1 MKEIEIFHPVS
12 FSEKDGDKKKS
23 EVQKTIEEWGD
34 LLTVF
39 PNNYGINL
47 CAIKGL
53 YVTIREDNQISQIR
67 IVMMP
72 CEDEDVDI
80 NESTKRK
87 NKILKLSESKL
98 FENEKERTKRLLKNA
113 KTK

>member
-1 MKEIEIFHPVS
+1 
-12 FSEKDGDKKKS
+12 
-23 EVQKTIEEWGD
+23 
-34 LLTVF
+34 
-39 PNNYGINL
+39 
-47 CAIKGL
+47 
-53 YVTIREDNQISQIR
+53 
-67 IVMMP
+67 MMP
-72 CEDEDVDI
+72 CEDVDV